1 MDLVEE
7 ECVCAM
13 LLQSCLTLCDAMD
26 CSLPGPS
33 VHGDSPGKNTGVG
46 CQALLQGIFPT
57 QGMNPHLLCLL
68 HWQVGSLPLALPGKS
83 RGGIQLNRILS
94 AQWNTGKQK
103 KFFFSSSEKLS
114 TSHLLRSRFL
124 RVRFKCNY
132 VFISCSYSYK
142 KKEQSSFMKEKWVLT
157 YQICHLLHSIQDG
170 SLSLPQLSLSSSS
183 INTAA
188 QLSFCLPF

>member
-1 MDLVEE
+1 MQWDFFLSPFNETHITVANKVYGFSRGGV
-7 ECVCAM
+7 CVCYVASVM
-13 LLQSCLTLCDAMD
+13 SDSLRPHGLQPTRPLC
-26 CSLPGPS
+26 PW
-33 VHGDSPGKNTGVG
+33 DSPGKNTGVG

-83 RGGIQLNRILS
+83 RGGIQFNRILS

-103 KFFFSSSEKLS
+103 KFFSSCEKLVS
-114 TSHLLRSRFL
+114 SHLLRSRFL

-142 KKEQSSFMKEKWVLT
+142 KKEQSSFMKEK
-157 YQICHLLHSIQDG
+157 
-170 SLSLPQLSLSSSS
+170 
-183 INTAA
+183 
-188 QLSFCLPF
+188 